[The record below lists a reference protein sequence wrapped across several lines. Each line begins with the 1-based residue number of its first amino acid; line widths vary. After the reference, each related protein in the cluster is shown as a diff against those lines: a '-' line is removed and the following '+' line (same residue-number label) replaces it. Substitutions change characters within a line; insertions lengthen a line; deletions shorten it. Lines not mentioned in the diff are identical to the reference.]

1 MEEIT
6 GKPLPVRTMDRRAG
20 DPPNLTAAADLIRK
34 HLDWTPR
41 YDDLR
46 AIIETALA
54 WERRI
59 AATAAGKPVR

>member
-1 MEEIT
+1 
-6 GKPLPVRTMDRRAG
+6 MDRRAG

-34 HLDWTPR
+34 HLDWTPQ

-54 WERRI
+54 WKRRI
-59 AATAAGKPVR
+59 AATGPAGDA